1 MPALPELNARED
13 ILPPAHKPAF
23 LRRVVIEGYKSIA
36 HCDVTLE
43 PLTVFVGRNA
53 SGKSNFLDALGFL
66 QDLTQMRVSDAVRE
80 RGGWK
85 VIADRTGEGKRIKF
99 CVEFLWNRGNK
110 KLIANYEVC
119 IEPGNN
125 LNLAGEVVEESL
137 LFSENSS
144 RSGWGFK
151 RIFREF
157 QRHGDWNA
165 SEIPDFEVFFSP
177 MKEVS
182 NYYSDVLFANTFCR
196 FAFKENIDI
205 LPLCCVFNFL
215 PSEMRK
221 HQVAGGRLTLRKDG
235 SNLARA
241 IAGLNE
247 LDPNKI
253 ERIKTYLKMIVPGVV
268 DFWKAD
274 YGDQET
280 VRFAMQSD
288 EGASRF
294 EFDAQSMSDGTLRV
308 LAALVAVSQ
317 SFLPEGDPGFVA
329 IEEPETAIHPAALHA
344 LMDAMDEATL
354 HTQVLLTTHSTE
366 ILDSPVIRPENIR
379 VVRLIDGHTVIGE
392 LDGGSVEI
400 VRQNL
405 DTLGGLERQNQLDID
420 ESIIANGSGRNSVNG
435 RRLGG

>member
-1 MPALPELNARED
+1 MPALPELNAGED
-13 ILPPAHKPAF
+13 TLLPAHKPAF

-53 SGKSNFLDALGFL
+53 SGKSNFLDALDFL

-85 VIADRTGEGKRIKF
+85 VITDRTGEGKRIK
-99 CVEFLWNRGNK
+99 LG
-110 KLIANYEVC
+110 IEVRWDREQNPLLAKYHVC
-119 IEPGNN
+119 LEPGNHQM
-125 LNLAGEVVEESL
+125 GEVFEESL
-137 LFSENSS
+137 SLKAESSEAE
-144 RSGWGFK
+144 WGFK
-151 RIFREF
+151 RIRGVF
-157 QRHGDWNA
+157 QESGDWTQ
-165 SEIPDFEVFFSP
+165 SGDPGLSTLLPSLKSLSDHFG
-177 MKEVS
+177 
-182 NYYSDVLFANTFCR
+182 DVLFVDWFCR
-196 FAFKENIDI
+196 SVFSSNLRLFRPSVVYDFVPSQMRSHQPAAGYPI
-205 LPLCCVFNFL
+205 L
-215 PSEMRK
+215 R
-221 HQVAGGRLTLRKDG
+221 RDG

-241 IAGLNE
+241 IAGLDE
-247 LDPNKI
+247 LDSNKI

-288 EGASRF
+288 DKGPRL

-379 VVRLIDGHTVIGE
+379 VVRLIDGHTVIGK

-420 ESIIANGSGRNSVNG
+420 ESIIANGSGRNRVNG
-435 RRLGG
+435 RRPGG